1 MEIILQIDFHR
12 WNKRANTL
20 KIGLESIDLLSE
32 GMLLRVSVLVIQ
44 RNLSVIVGSGC
55 GKVATLQ
62 ELAEWRAFAPRCGDL
77 VAMAIVPSAILLVLQ
92 FVALI
97 LVALDLVVALRS
109 QEASLA
115 FATDN
120 EFGGHVIRSFGGRH
134 LRSLIC
140 GLPSTCHLML

>member
-1 MEIILQIDFHR
+1 MSYSMNKFSILIKMKKRIATQERELKKQVDRGDKAEERVQMMEAQ
-12 WNKRANTL
+12 L
-20 KIGLESIDLLSE
+20 KA
-32 GMLLRVSVLVIQ
+32 Q
-44 RNLSVIVGSGC
+44 
-55 GKVATLQ
+55 
-62 ELAEWRAFAPRCGDL
+62 CGDL

-140 GLPSTCHLML
+140 GLPSTCHLMLLRIHLLLVSAMNLIRCKSAS